1 MRSFKLVVRIA
12 FNMVVVILALCVV
25 GYMGLS
31 GMSSANEGLK
41 TVYEN
46 NTLALAHLEEVGRL
60 MTRNRV
66 LVMDMILNATPE
78 NIQKRSQEYLDNT
91 RVIDSRWNQ
100 YMATKLQ
107 DDEERIA
114 KEFAEL
120 RAQYRKDGLDPS
132 KAAITAGNREEAF
145 KIYEEKISPIGGDS
159 QKALKQLIDIQV
171 RVAKAE
177 YEASTTRYNSTRSTM
192 LTFCL
197 VMVSLSVLAMVNLL
211 RQFRQ
216 AMELAVNTTESV
228 AQGNLTTVIPLDGKD
243 EVTQLMQSLE
253 HMQTSL
259 AAVVRKVRDGSE
271 TVSTASAE
279 IAQGNQDLSGRTES
293 QASALEETAA
303 SMEELSST
311 VKQNADTAQQA
322 RQLSGNASIVATQG
336 GEMVA
341 QVVQTMREINDSS
354 RQIADIISVIDGI
367 AFQTNILALNAAV
380 EAARAGEQGKG
391 FAVVASE
398 VRALAGRSAEAA
410 KEIKSLITAS
420 VAKVEQG
427 TAQVDLTGSTMQE
440 VVSAIQR
447 VNDLMGEI
455 SAASKEQ
462 AAGVSQVG
470 EAVTE
475 MDQTTQKNAALVEE
489 MAAAATSLKVQAQ
502 TLVQAVAVFKF

>member
-46 NTLALAHLEEVGRL
+46 NTVALAHLEEVDRL

-107 DDEERIA
+107 DDEERVA

-145 KIYEEKISPIGGDS
+145 KIYEEKISPIGGNS

-259 AAVVRKVRDGSE
+259 SAVVRKVRDGSE

-427 TAQVDLTGSTMQE
+427 SAQVDLTGSTMQE

-475 MDQTTQKNAALVEE
+475 MDQTTQQNAALVEE

-502 TLVQAVAVFKF
+502 ELVQAVAVFKF